1 MPYKV
6 FQNQES
12 QSSVN
17 AIKERFLGDPELDM
31 ILRDYRTCDE
41 NRIAEA
47 MGRISYRL
55 SLRLAR
61 DPIWYGA
68 LKLRATE
75 RSELGETDLS
85 NALDTA
91 LLTLG
96 ESPEGVLM
104 VLRNAK
110 WELRVLLSS
119 NGSAVALIEGG
130 THWLGREAV
139 KLAGCMKGNVT
150 LYKIGGRK

>member
-1 MPYKV
+1 MPYKIS
-6 FQNQES
+6 QNQES
-12 QSSVN
+12 QSSVD
-17 AIKERFLGDPELDM
+17 AIRERFLGDPELDM
-31 ILRDYRTCDE
+31 ILREYRTCDE

-61 DPIWYGA
+61 DPIWYGS

-91 LLTLG
+91 LLTLSD
-96 ESPEGVLM
+96 SPEGVLM
-104 VLRNAK
+104 VLRNTK
-110 WELRVLLSS
+110 WELRVLMSS
-119 NGSAVALIEGG
+119 SGSAVALIEGG
-130 THWLGREAV
+130 SHWLGREAI

-150 LYKIGGRK
+150 LYKIGGKK